1 MKKPTAR
8 SVEFSSFDVVVVPF
22 PYADKLAEKKR
33 PALIVSS
40 TQMSADYGLV
50 WLAMI
55 TSASNQRWDCDVE
68 IQNLAIA
75 GLPTP
80 SLVRPVKMATVDIA
94 RISRRIGRL
103 SAPDASAMKAKLR
116 GLLVL

>member
-40 TQMSADYGLV
+40 SQMAAQYGLV

-55 TSASNQRWDCDVE
+55 TSASNPRWDCDAE
-68 IQNLAIA
+68 IENLATA
-75 GLPTP
+75 GLPAP
-80 SLVRPVKMATVDIA
+80 SLVRPVKVATIDVG
-94 RISRRIGRL
+94 RIMRRIGRL
-103 SAPDASAMKAKLR
+103 SAADANAVKAKLR
-116 GLLVL
+116 ELIVL